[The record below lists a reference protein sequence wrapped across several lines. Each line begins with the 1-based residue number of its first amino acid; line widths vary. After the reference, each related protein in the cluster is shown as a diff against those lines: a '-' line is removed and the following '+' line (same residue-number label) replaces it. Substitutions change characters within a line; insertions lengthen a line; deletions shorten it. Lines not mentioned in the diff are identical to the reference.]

1 MSITRTTYKSRP
13 ALAVTTRA
21 MTALF
26 LPEDGGKLAS
36 IKTADGFEFLC
47 QNPAPDYTPL
57 TYDGSYVD
65 SECASFDD
73 MFPTVDPYTPTEGE
87 YAGITYP
94 DHGET
99 CRLPY
104 EVAINGGSVKLSASS
119 RILPLTY
126 EKVITPQ
133 PDGSLTVTYTIENSG
148 NESLPFIWAAH
159 CMLRGQDDLRIVTP
173 YPADTP
179 VTYMFGATA
188 ADSLPLDRLSGYV
201 PGIGRAYKYYFDE
214 PSDGGFVSAIYEE
227 SGHRFEM
234 DFGTPFGSA
243 LPYLG
248 VWINNGEFKDYYN
261 IALECATAP
270 YDAPDR
276 AMRSGY
282 CPEIPRRSRWEFTL
296 RIRVE
301 YPTNQSSTPS

>member
-1 MSITRTTYKSRP
+1 MSIIRTTYKSRP

-47 QNPAPDYTPL
+47 QNPNPGYAPL
-57 TYDGSYVD
+57 TYDGSYVN
-65 SECASFDD
+65 SECAAFDD
-73 MFPTVDPYTPTEGE
+73 MFPTVDPYTLPNGA
-87 YAGITYP
+87 YAGATYP

-99 CRLPY
+99 CRLSY
-104 EVAINGGSVKLSASS
+104 ETSASGGSVKLSAYS
-119 RILPLTY
+119 RILPLSY

-133 PDGSLTVTYTIENSG
+133 ADGSLTVTYTVENSG
-148 NESLPFIWAAH
+148 DEPLPFIWAAH

-179 VTYMFGATA
+179 VTYMFGAA
-188 ADSLPLDRLSGYV
+188 SADGLPLDRLSGYA
-201 PGIGRAYKYYFDE
+201 PGTGRAYKYYFDE
-214 PSDGGFVSAIYEE
+214 PSDGGFVCALYKE

-248 VWINNGEFKDYYN
+248 VWINNGAFKDYYN

-270 YDAPDR
+270 YDSPER
-276 AMRSGY
+276 AMRGGY
-282 CPEIPRRSRWEFTL
+282 CSEIPKKSKWEFTL

-301 YPTNQSSTPS
+301 

>member
-13 ALAVTTRA
+13 ALAVTTHT

-36 IKTADGFEFLC
+36 VKAADGFEFLC
-47 QNPAPDYTPL
+47 QNPSPDYAPL
-57 TYDGSYVD
+57 AYDGSYVD

-73 MFPTVDPYTPTEGE
+73 MFPTVDPYTLAEGD
-87 YAGITYP
+87 YAGVTYP

-99 CRLPY
+99 CRLSY
-104 EVAINGGSVKLSASS
+104 KVTQRGLGVALSADS

-126 EKVITPQ
+126 EKIITPQ
-133 PDGSLTVTYTIENSG
+133 ADGSITITYAIENRA
-148 NESLPFIWAAH
+148 NEPFPFIWAAH
-159 CMLRGQDDLRIVTP
+159 CMLRGQDDLRILTP
-173 YPADTP
+173 YPEDTP
-179 VTYMFGATA
+179 LTYMFGATH
-188 ADSLPLDRLSGYV
+188 ADGLPLDRLSGYC
-201 PGIGRAYKYYFDE
+201 PGSGRAYKYYFDE
-214 PSDGGFVSAIYEE
+214 PSDGGFVSAIYKD

-261 IALECATAP
+261 IAIECATAP
-270 YDAPDR
+270 YDAPER
-276 AMRSGY
+276 AMQSGY
-282 CPEIPRRSRWEFTL
+282 CSEIPRKSKWEFTL
-296 RIRVE
+296 RIRAE
-301 YPTNQSSTPS
+301 YPTDKNTTPS

>member
-1 MSITRTTYKSRP
+1 MSIIRTTYKSRP
-13 ALAVTTRA
+13 ALAVTTPA

-36 IKTADGFEFLC
+36 VTAADGFEFLC
-47 QNPAPDYTPL
+47 QNPAPDYAPL
-57 TYDGSYVD
+57 AYNGSYVD

-104 EVAINGGSVKLSASS
+104 EVQISGGSVKLSATS

-133 PDGSLTVTYTIENSG
+133 SDGSMTVTYTIKNSG

-173 YPADTP
+173 YPQGTP
-179 VTYMFGATA
+179 LTYMFGATP
-188 ADSLPLDRLSGYV
+188 ADGLPLDRLSGYE
-201 PGIGRAYKYYFDE
+201 PGLGRAYKYYFDE
-214 PSDGGFVSAIYEE
+214 PSDGGFVGGVYTE

-248 VWINNGEFKDYYN
+248 VWINNGSFKNYYN
-261 IALECATAP
+261 IAIECATAP

-276 AMRSGY
+276 AMQSGY
-282 CPEIPRRSRWEFTL
+282 CSEIPRGSKWEFTL

-301 YPTNQSSTPS
+301 

>member
-1 MSITRTTYKSRP
+1 MSITRTVYKARP
-13 ALAVTTRA
+13 ALAVTTPA

-36 IKTADGFEFLC
+36 LTAADGFEFLC
-47 QNPAPDYTPL
+47 QNPSPDYAPL
-57 TYDGSYVD
+57 AYDGSYVD

-73 MFPTVDPYTPTEGE
+73 MFPTIDPYTPTEGE

-104 EVAINGGSVKLSASS
+104 EVTPRGIGVALSASS

-126 EKVITPQ
+126 EKIITPQ
-133 PDGSLTVTYTIENSG
+133 ADGSLTVTYIIENHG
-148 NESLPFIWAAH
+148 GEAFPFIWAAH

-173 YPADTP
+173 YPQGTP
-179 VTYMFGATA
+179 VTYMFGASH
-188 ADSLPLDRLSGYV
+188 ADGLPLDRLSGYE
-201 PGIGRAYKYYFDE
+201 PGTGRAYKYYFDE
-214 PSDGGFVSAIYEE
+214 PSDGGFVRAVYSA

-248 VWINNGEFKDYYN
+248 VWINNGEFKNYYN
-261 IALECATAP
+261 IAIECATAP

-276 AMRSGY
+276 AERHGY
-282 CPEIPRRSRWEFTL
+282 CSEIPKKNKWEYTL

-301 YPTNQSSTPS
+301 

>member
-13 ALAVTTRA
+13 TLAVTTPA

-36 IKTADGFEFLC
+36 LTAVDGFEFLC
-47 QNPAPDYTPL
+47 QNPAPHYTPL
-57 TYDGSYVD
+57 AYDGSYVNA
-65 SECASFDD
+65 ECASFDD
-73 MFPTVDPYTPTEGE
+73 MFPTVDPYTLPTGE

-104 EVAINGGSVKLSASS
+104 EVQINGGSVKLSAAS

-133 PDGSLTVTYTIENSG
+133 ADGSLTVTYTIENSG
-148 NESLPFIWAAH
+148 NEPLPFIWAAH
-159 CMLRGQDDLRIVTP
+159 CMLRGQDDLRIITP
-173 YPADTP
+173 YPQGTP
-179 VTYMFGATA
+179 LTYMFGATP
-188 ADSLPLDRLSGYV
+188 ADGLPLDRLSGYE
-201 PGIGRAYKYYFDE
+201 PGLGRAYKYYFDE
-214 PSDGGFVSAIYEE
+214 PSDGGFVSAVYTA

-243 LPYLG
+243 LPYPG
-248 VWINNGEFKDYYN
+248 EWINNGSFKNYYN
-261 IALECATAP
+261 IASECATAP

-276 AMRSGY
+276 AMQSGY
-282 CPEIPRRSRWEFTL
+282 CSEIPRGSKWEFTL

-301 YPTNQSSTPS
+301 

>member
-1 MSITRTTYKSRP
+1 MSITRTVYKSRP
-13 ALAVTTRA
+13 ALAVTTPA

-36 IKTADGFEFLC
+36 LTATDGFEFLC
-47 QNPAPDYTPL
+47 QNPAPDYAPL
-57 TYDGSYVD
+57 AYDGCYVD

-87 YAGITYP
+87 FASITYP

-104 EVAINGGSVKLSASS
+104 EVKINGGSVTLSASS

-133 PDGSLTVTYTIENSG
+133 ADGSLTVTYTIENHG
-148 NESLPFIWAAH
+148 GESFPFIWAAH
-159 CMLRGQDDLRIVTP
+159 CMLRGQDDLRIYTP
-173 YPADTP
+173 YPTDSSI
-179 VTYMFGATA
+179 TYMFGATH
-188 ADSLPLDRLSGYV
+188 ADGLPLDRLSGYQ
-201 PGIGRAYKYYFDE
+201 PGTGRAYKYYFDE
-214 PSDGGFVSAIYEE
+214 PSDGGFVGGVYTA

-261 IALECATAP
+261 IAVECATAP
-270 YDAPDR
+270 YDSPDR
-276 AMRSGY
+276 AERHGY
-282 CPEIPRRSRWEFTL
+282 CSEIPKKNKWEYTL

-301 YPTNQSSTPS
+301 

>member
-13 ALAVTTRA
+13 ALAVKTSA

-36 IKTADGFEFLC
+36 VTASDGFEFLC
-47 QNPAPDYTPL
+47 QNPAPDYAPL
-57 TYDGSYVD
+57 AYDGSYVD

-73 MFPTVDPYTPTEGE
+73 MFPTVDPYTLPEGD

-104 EVAINGGSVKLSASS
+104 EVEINGGSVKLSAAS

-133 PDGSLTVTYTIENSG
+133 ADGSLTVTYTIENSG
-148 NESLPFIWAAH
+148 NEPLPFIWAAH

-173 YPADTP
+173 YPADTS
-179 VTYMFGATA
+179 VTYMFGATHT
-188 ADSLPLDRLSGYV
+188 DGLPLDRLSGYQ
-201 PGIGRAYKYYFDE
+201 PGTGRAYKYYFDE
-214 PSDGGFVSAIYEE
+214 PSDGGFVGAVYLNSR
-227 SGHRFEM
+227 HRFEM
-234 DFGTPFGSA
+234 DFGNLFGSA

-248 VWINNGEFKDYYN
+248 VWINNGGFKDYYN
-261 IALECATAP
+261 IAIECATSP

-276 AMRSGY
+276 AIRSGY
-282 CPEIPRRSRWEFTL
+282 CSEIPRGSKWEFTL

-301 YPTNQSSTPS
+301 

>member
-13 ALAVTTRA
+13 ALAVTTPA

-36 IKTADGFEFLC
+36 LTAADGFEFLC
-47 QNPAPDYTPL
+47 QNPAPDYAPL
-57 TYDGSYVD
+57 AYDGCYVD

-73 MFPTVDPYTPTEGE
+73 MFPTIDPYTPTEGE
-87 YAGITYP
+87 FAGITYP
-94 DHGET
+94 DHGEM

-104 EVAINGGSVKLSASS
+104 EVTPRGLGVALSASS

-126 EKVITPQ
+126 EKIITPQ
-133 PDGSLTVTYTIENSG
+133 ADGSLTVTYTIQNHG
-148 NESLPFIWAAH
+148 GESFPFIWAAH

-173 YPADTP
+173 YPQDTS
-179 VTYMFGATA
+179 VTYMFGATH
-188 ADSLPLDRLSGYV
+188 ADGLPLDRLSGYQ
-201 PGIGRAYKYYFDE
+201 PGTGRAYKYYFDD
-214 PSDGGFVSAIYEE
+214 PSDGGFVSAIYTN

-261 IALECATAP
+261 IAVECATAP
-270 YDAPDR
+270 YDSPDR
-276 AMRSGY
+276 AERHGY
-282 CPEIPRRSRWEFTL
+282 CSEIPKKNKWEYTL

-301 YPTNQSSTPS
+301 